1 MPFTTTITAF
11 LDARSS
17 FSIFHLSSAYYWV
30 VQDISF
36 NWRLTIDALNL
47 SMS

>member
-1 MPFTTTITAF
+1 MPFTTTVTAF
-11 LDARSS
+11 RDARPS

-30 VQDISF
+30 VQDINF